1 MSEEVKQA
9 ESFSWGKFFSGIV
22 SPIGYF
28 KTIADLTRILVLVL
42 LCWLAYLA
50 GVKIHSMLAPKKQL
64 PAVFTVSDQIGGE
77 VRNSAD
83 QKQQKFGIFNF

>member
-1 MSEEVKQA
+1 MSEEVKSN
-9 ESFSWGKFFSGIV
+9 ENFSWGKFFSGIV

-64 PAVFTVSDQIGGE
+64 PAVFTVSDQAGGS
-77 VRNSAD
+77 VQNSAD
-83 QKQQKFGIFNF
+83 QKKYNFGFFNF